1 MHSPQ
6 QEAQSLL
13 FDQNKIRLDHHTFWT
28 LKRKEK
34 ACSLGQKKGHLH
46 VSVCEVLKV
55 VPTDALVG
63 VWRKDSSTVTQ
74 TPKALHTNSFP
85 RV

>member
-1 MHSPQ
+1 MTNF
-6 QEAQSLL
+6 AQTKEMVT
-13 FDQNKIRLDHHTFWT
+13 DQNKIRLDHHTFWT

-34 ACSLGQKKGHLH
+34 ARSLGQKKGHLH

-55 VPTDALVG
+55 VPTDPLVG

-74 TPKALHTNSFP
+74 TPKALHANSFP